1 MDLALFTRNR
11 LKQLRLSPRDLA
23 RASSMAESNI
33 ADLVEPNSLQTAS
46 KRTHV
51 HDQLERVL
59 RLPHG
64 LLAKLA
70 DLQRREHLKN
80 RLEHSPSPLLHRRLG
95 SDSLPPESDDTCDVQ
110 GLSRKQ
116 C

>member
-11 LKQLRLSPRDLA
+11 LKQLRLRPLDLA

-33 ADLVEPNSLQTAS
+33 ADLLDPNSLQTAS

-59 RLPHG
+59 PGAWRSGSFFMLVPLAQRQTDRTCPALLPV
-64 LLAKLA
+64 
-70 DLQRREHLKN
+70 
-80 RLEHSPSPLLHRRLG
+80 S
-95 SDSLPPESDDTCDVQ
+95 
-110 GLSRKQ
+110 
-116 C
+116 

>member
-33 ADLVEPNSLQTAS
+33 ADLLEPNSLQTAS

-70 DLQRREHLKN
+70 DLASGTQIGTL
-80 RLEHSPSPLLHRRLG
+80 
-95 SDSLPPESDDTCDVQ
+95 T
-110 GLSRKQ
+110 
-116 C
+116 